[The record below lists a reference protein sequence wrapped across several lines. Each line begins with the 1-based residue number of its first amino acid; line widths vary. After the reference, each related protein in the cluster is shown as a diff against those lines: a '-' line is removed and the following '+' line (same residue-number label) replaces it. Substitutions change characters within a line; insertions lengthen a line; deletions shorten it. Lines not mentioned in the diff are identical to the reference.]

1 MSTKATAGWCSGKNS
16 SFNVATD
23 TKNDSVLDKAL
34 SNARN
39 SLVRLQGA
47 LEIRDVEGARV
58 WLQQSLVWNKQLSVL
73 TKKPHEET
81 EDQII
86 DLVSSVFGE
95 EQAIQW
101 CEELT
106 GELK

>member
-1 MSTKATAGWCSGKNS
+1 MSTKATSGWCSGKNS
-16 SFNVATD
+16 SFNIATD
-23 TKNDSVLDKAL
+23 TKNNSVLDKAL

-39 SLVRLQGA
+39 SLVRLQAA
-47 LEIRDVEGARV
+47 LQIRDVDGAKV
-58 WLQQSLVWNKQLSVL
+58 WFQQSLVWNKQLAIL
-73 TKKPHEET
+73 TQKSHEET

-101 CEELT
+101 CEESI
-106 GELK
+106 GEL